1 MDPADRSLTQITEAC
16 EPEGAEVA
24 AVSEPPRRN
33 MWAALRH
40 RQYRLFWTGNF
51 LSNLGNWMQTLAQGW
66 LVLQLT
72 DSVFL
77 LGLVGFMS
85 SMPTLG
91 VTLVGGVIAD
101 RSDRR
106 RMLFIA
112 QATMMAMAVVL
123 AVLTWLNAVTVSQ
136 ILVISLVAGIAAAM
150 SAPAYQ
156 AIVPEL
162 VPPGDLTN
170 AIAMNS
176 AQFNLSRILGPT
188 IAGFG
193 LKYVG
198 AAGCFFMNALSFL
211 ALLFVLTLLKLKPPS
226 RAGIAGIWG
235 PLRESFVYIHGQRS
249 LAMLMMLL
257 AVASL
262 CAVPYATMMPAFA
275 RDVLHQGPEGL
286 GYLMGS
292 SGAGAL
298 AGAFLLAR
306 SGDRPRKGARLV
318 NGFVLLYASLIVFC
332 LLRSVIL
339 CAIALF
345 FTGAA
350 MVTAVSAVNNLL
362 QKHVA
367 DEVRGRVMAMHA
379 TAFLG
384 FAPIGSLIA
393 GALAQSFG
401 VPAALISLCAA
412 ALLFTLIVPLYMP
425 EIKELA

>member
-1 MDPADRSLTQITEAC
+1 
-16 EPEGAEVA
+16 
-24 AVSEPPRRN
+24 

-77 LGLVGFMS
+77 LGLVGFTS
-85 SMPTLG
+85 SLPTLG

-106 RMLFIA
+106 RMLFIS
-112 QATMMAMAVVL
+112 QATMMATALVL
-123 AVLTWLNAVTVSQ
+123 ALLTWLKVITVREIVMIS
-136 ILVISLVAGIAAAM
+136 VISGVASAM

-156 AIVPEL
+156 AMVPEL

-198 AAGCFFMNALSFL
+198 AAGCFLLNALSFL
-211 ALLFVLTLLKLKPPS
+211 ALLFALTLLKLKPPS
-226 RAGIAGIWG
+226 RGGAGGIWG

-249 LAMLMMLL
+249 LGMLMMLV

-262 CAVPYATMMPAFA
+262 CAVPYATLMPAFA
-275 RDVLHQGPEGL
+275 RDVLNQGPEGL

-306 SGDRPRKGARLV
+306 SGDQPRKGARLV
-318 NGFVLLYASLIVFC
+318 NGFVLLYGSLIVFC
-332 LLRSVIL
+332 SLRSMIL
-339 CAIALF
+339 CAAALF

-350 MVTAVSAVNNLL
+350 MVSAVSAVNNLL

-393 GALAQSFG
+393 GALAHSFG
-401 VPAALISLCAA
+401 VPAAMISLCSV
-412 ALLFTLIVPLYMP
+412 ALLFTLLVPLYMP